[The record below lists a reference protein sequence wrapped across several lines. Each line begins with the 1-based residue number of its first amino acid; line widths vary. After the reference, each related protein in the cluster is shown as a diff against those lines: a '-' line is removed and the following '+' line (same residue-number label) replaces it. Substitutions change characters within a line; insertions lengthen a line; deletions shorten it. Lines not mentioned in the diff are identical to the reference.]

1 MPLLTSGHRFVVDK
15 LAEEITQV
23 VFGFDGSIATSED
36 GGAGRPAITV
46 TPTVRIIDDN
56 TLSVEAKLS
65 TSEAYSLPL
74 REVCIRSASTPL
86 FRYTY
91 DAVDKTKETE
101 ILFATII
108 EVN

>member
-15 LAEEITQV
+15 LAAEITKV
-23 VFGFDGSIATSED
+23 VFGFDGSVATSED
-36 GGAGRPAITV
+36 GGAGRPAMTV

-56 TLSVEAKLS
+56 TISVEAKL
-65 TSEAYSLPL
+65 TTIDAFSLPL
-74 REVCIRSASTPL
+74 REVCIRSDTTPL

-91 DAVDKTKETE
+91 DAVNKTSDTE
-101 ILFATII
+101 LYFSTII

>member
-36 GGAGRPAITV
+36 GGAGRPAIVV
-46 TPTVRIIDDN
+46 TPEVRVIDDN
-56 TLSVEAKLS
+56 SILVEAKLS
-65 TSEAYSLPL
+65 TSEAYTLPL
-74 REVCIRSASTPL
+74 REVCIRSATTPL

-91 DAVDKTKETE
+91 DAIDKTGNTE
-101 ILFATII
+101 LYFSTII

>member
-56 TLSVEAKLS
+56 TISVEAKLS
-65 TSEAYSLPL
+65 TAEAYSLPL
-74 REVCIRSASTPL
+74 REVCIRSATTPL
-86 FRYTY
+86 FRYTF
-91 DAVDKTKETE
+91 DAVDKTGNIEL
-101 ILFATII
+101 LFATTI
-108 EVN
+108 EVE